1 LGFGNKGSIFFHCSS
16 FIDRVY
22 FAIGSPPIAYY
33 TKTLKMSS
41 EITC

>member
-1 LGFGNKGSIFFHCSS
+1 LGFGNKGSIFSHCSS
-16 FIDRVY
+16 FINRVC

-41 EITC
+41 DITY